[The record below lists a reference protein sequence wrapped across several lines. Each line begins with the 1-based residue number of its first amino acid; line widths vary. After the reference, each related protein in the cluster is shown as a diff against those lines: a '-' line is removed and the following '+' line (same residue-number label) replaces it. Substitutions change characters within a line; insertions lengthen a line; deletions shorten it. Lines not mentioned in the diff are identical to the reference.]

1 MPSPA
6 HASLLPMQ
14 LPLPVP
20 DDGVVVPAA
29 AVAELDSEL
38 IESPAAAVGAA
49 SVDDGDWSMS
59 QFEAPAAEPAYESVL
74 AECEDLYRQRRT
86 RKVVT
91 LGTGALLDDG
101 QLRVAWRRQ
110 PGPRRCGAWWRWPI
124 AISRRGCG
132 ITGGRGGRVRRGARE
147 ASDRVYAGPSW

>member
-1 MPSPA
+1 MLSEEALILAAALVACGLLLLGVMELLWPSRRRQPALRRPDLALRRRASVRPERLARRVLESGATESVRTVPSPA

-49 SVDDGDWSMS
+49 SVDDGEWSMS
-59 QFEAPAAEPAYESVL
+59 QFEAPAAEPAYE
-74 AECEDLYRQRRT
+74 
-86 RKVVT
+86 
-91 LGTGALLDDG
+91 
-101 QLRVAWRRQ
+101 
-110 PGPRRCGAWWRWPI
+110 
-124 AISRRGCG
+124 
-132 ITGGRGGRVRRGARE
+132 
-147 ASDRVYAGPSW
+147 